1 MTLAVHSARRQVA
14 GFAVG
19 TLACIFCMMSMG
31 LTEWRMWYLER
42 TPMSSAGLACIGV
55 WKVCI
60 YRHSS
65 YSKRD
70 IACHLY
76 HYTDA
81 YLPLDIQ
88 ASRNLLLAASILG
101 LLGKGL
107 LVLALRH
114 VFVGSLDTNVT
125 AQNLF
130 LTAGILKVAAGT
142 CISVAVV
149 CNYCSVLKAEGIA
162 FPPSFALPF
171 KPQAQDVGSTCGLA
185 VLAAFMM
192 LLSGLL
198 SCFYRVAPESQV
210 HPVVSEI

>member
-1 MTLAVHSARRQVA
+1 MSLPVQSARRQVA

-19 TLACIFCMMSMG
+19 TLGCIFCMMSMG
-31 LTEWRMWYLER
+31 LTEWRVWHVEHA
-42 TPMSSAGLACIGV
+42 PPSPAGLACIGM

-60 YRHSS
+60 YRHSR
-65 YSKRD
+65 YSGRD

-76 HYTDA
+76 HYADT
-81 YLPLDIQ
+81 YLPLDVRAAQ
-88 ASRNLLLAASILG
+88 SLLLAASVLG

-114 VFVGSLDTNVT
+114 VFVGRLRTDE
-125 AQNLF
+125 AHDLF
-130 LTAGILKVAAGT
+130 LTAGILKVSAGT

-149 CNYCSVLKAEGIA
+149 CNYCSVVRAAGIA

-171 KPQAQDVGSTCGLA
+171 KPKAQHVGGTCGVA
-185 VLAAFMM
+185 VLAALML

-198 SCFYRVAPESQV
+198 SFFYKVPPESQV
-210 HPVVSEI
+210 HPVISDI